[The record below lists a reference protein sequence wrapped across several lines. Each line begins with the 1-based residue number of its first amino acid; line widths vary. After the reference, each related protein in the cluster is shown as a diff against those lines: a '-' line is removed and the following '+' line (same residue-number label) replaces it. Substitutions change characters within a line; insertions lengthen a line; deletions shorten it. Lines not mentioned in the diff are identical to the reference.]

1 MTVLSIISILL
12 TLDTFQ
18 LLVSVLFV
26 VSGCLRVPDPRDIM
40 ETRIVKGCAGF
51 IGVGCIIRPPKMA
64 VLLLTHPLLHQL
76 LLHLYSLY

>member
-40 ETRIVKGCAGF
+40 GEGQTKIVKVIWG
-51 IGVGCIIRPPKMA
+51 M
-64 VLLLTHPLLHQL
+64 
-76 LLHLYSLY
+76 